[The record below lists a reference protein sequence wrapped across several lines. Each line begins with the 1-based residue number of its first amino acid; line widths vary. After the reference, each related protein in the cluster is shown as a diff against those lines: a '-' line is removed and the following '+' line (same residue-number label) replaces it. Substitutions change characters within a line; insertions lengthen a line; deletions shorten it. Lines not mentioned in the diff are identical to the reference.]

1 MSMTDQLSQEIAALE
16 AAARDTDACYE
27 FIDDL
32 AYPPGVQMAV
42 NFTADF
48 DAMLLRR
55 LLKEP
60 PMQLSQGEFGGRV
73 GIWRL
78 IELFNS
84 HDITA
89 TVFTPGRICEL
100 YPKAVAA
107 ATANGHEVADHMWEH
122 QVPKDR
128 QLEADHLARSTKALT
143 ETAGKRPVGTRSWH
157 SQDLLLAE
165 GYIYNS
171 HGTAHHHP
179 YYRHDGNGEN
189 CLLNIP
195 FHYAIDDAMFFSFA
209 WLASENAAQRVT
221 EPGRVMDMWWD
232 AFLQQYRQGG
242 YLNICLHPFVSGR
255 AMRIEA
261 LDKLISRM
269 KTLPGVWFPSCEEMA
284 RHCLE
289 YHPPRAGEGG
299 K

>member
-1 MSMTDQLSQEIAALE
+1 MTTTDQLTQEIEALE
-16 AAARDTDACYE
+16 AAATAAQARHEY
-27 FIDDL
+27 IDDF

-55 LLKEP
+55 LLEEP

-100 YPKAVAA
+100 YPKAV
-107 ATANGHEVADHMWEH
+107 TAIAKAGHEVADHMWEH
-122 QVPKDR
+122 QVPKDL
-128 QLEADHLARSTKALT
+128 QLEADHIRKASDALEKLT
-143 ETAGKRPVGTRSWH
+143 GKRPVGSRSWH
-157 SQDLLLAE
+157 SASLLLE
-165 GYIYNS
+165 EEFIYNS
-171 HGTAHHHP
+171 HGMAHHLP
-179 YYRHDGNGEN
+179 YYIRDRDGEN
-189 CLLNIP
+189 CLLNLP

-209 WLASENAAQRVT
+209 WLGSDNPAQRIT
-221 EPGRVMDMWWD
+221 EPDRVMEMWWD
-232 AFLQQYRQGG
+232 AFIQQYRQGG
-242 YLNICLHPFVSGR
+242 YLNVVLHPFVSGR

-261 LDKLISRM
+261 LDRLISRM
-269 KTLPGVWFPSCEEMA
+269 KALPGVWFPSCEELA
-284 RHCLE
+284 RHCLAN
-289 YHPPRAGEGG
+289 HPPKPRSGV
-299 K
+299 